1 MVWSPLLLP
10 IKSSTIFSSLF
21 LVSGVDF
28 FLWKSHVEN
37 TWNIYV
43 KLCFAANRGL
53 DDLEVF
59 FFLVRIWDVFFKKI
73 ITLKTC
79 AIHGVKLSIATNQ
92 GLDDIRFF
100 FSYSIHFFPPILIYW
115 FFYSLD
121 VKEVIRSSRLLATK
135 NWMIFIS
142 LFSFLGYIQ
151 VFFFRWD
158 IKYEKLSSLLLPIE
172 NWTIS
177 GSPFFLFPR
186 HLEVCFYM
194 DVNYVVPSFLLLPI
208 KNRTMLAFLGFFLNI
223 QVSFFPLSEYIEF
236 FFFGVSHT
244 LTWRYLLVVV
254 LFSGYIEVF
263 FWMLR
268 FFFLGCGIRGVKLSF
283 LDGYCS
289 TVQGLLD
296 WFEVDLGFTEL
307 SFIQIDVKYV
317 VWSFLLVIV
326 EKQIICSSG
335 TQ

>member
-1 MVWSPLLLP
+1 MWKIREIHGVKFAFAAQWELDDLQVTLVLFWTCRFIFWNNFFGKYIKFMVWSPLLLP

-177 GSPFFLFPR
+177 GSPFSLFPR

-236 FFFGVSHT
+236 FFFWGITYVDVKIS
-244 LTWRYLLVVV
+244 LGGRSFFWIYRG
-254 LFSGYIEVF
+254 LFLDVEVF
-263 FWMLR
+263 FFGMRNTWCEAL
-268 FFFLGCGIRGVKLSF
+268 FSWWVL
-283 LDGYCS
+283 
-289 TVQGLLD
+289 
-296 WFEVDLGFTEL
+296 
-307 SFIQIDVKYV
+307 
-317 VWSFLLVIV
+317 
-326 EKQIICSSG
+326 
-335 TQ
+335 